1 MEAPVTAKPATAETV
16 NGLRNVEQL
25 GGQLYNHDMRSLNE
39 IQAFRLN
46 RRFGFAFDTAVVIA
60 ELAFVAG
67 CSR

>member
-1 MEAPVTAKPATAETV
+1 MALPETAKPATAETV
-16 NGLRNVEQL
+16 SELRNVEQL
-25 GGQLYNHDMRSLNE
+25 CWRLENQDTRSLSE

>member
-1 MEAPVTAKPATAETV
+1 MASPETAKPAAAIAASE
-16 NGLRNVEQL
+16 LRNVEQL
-25 GGQLYNHDMRSLNE
+25 CGRLESQDTRSLSE